1 MKDVDIYCYRR
12 CRNCL
17 TGNEKLSKAN
27 TVIALQKP
35 VRPATGGEP
44 AGTPLFY
51 IMEMVYMQK
60 MLDFIT

>member
-35 VRPATGGEP
+35 VRPATVG
-44 AGTPLFY
+44 
-51 IMEMVYMQK
+51 
-60 MLDFIT
+60 